1 MMTATHAEKRKDVAA
16 PALPGILIVDDE
28 PAIRQLLQMSLE
40 VQGFQVWLAASGAE
54 AVQLYQ
60 LHPAAIA
67 VVLLDVIMPGM
78 DGPHTLEA
86 LEQFDPSVCC
96 LFMSGNL
103 GAYTEPELLRRGAR
117 GLVSKPFV
125 LEALAERLRGLAET
139 R

>member
-1 MMTATHAEKRKDVAA
+1 MVTATHAEQRQDVAA

-40 VQGFQVWLAASGAE
+40 VQGFRVWAAANGAE

-60 LHPAAIA
+60 LHRAAIA
-67 VVLLDVIMPGM
+67 VVLLDVIMPGL
-78 DGPHTLEA
+78 DGPRTLEA
-86 LEQFDPSVCC
+86 LEQFDPGVCC

-103 GAYTEPELLRRGAR
+103 GAYTEQELLRRGAR

-125 LEALAERLRGLAET
+125 LETLAEQLRGLAET